1 MRFLILAAL
10 VVLPLFLQ
18 GCATS
23 GPVIPGTL
31 EGVREEVHVDRAY
44 FEDCPAPPLLVDNPR
59 PSDVLEAKA
68 ADTKERNCLRSK
80 LKAVQSVLKK
90 AINYKE

>member
-1 MRFLILAAL
+1 LLL
-10 VVLPLFLQ
+10 LN
-18 GCATS
+18 GCATQ
-23 GPVIPGTL
+23 GPALPGTL

-44 FEDCPAPPLLVDNPR
+44 FEDCPPAPFLVSNPR

-80 LKAVQSVLKK
+80 LKAVQAILKK
-90 AINYKE
+90 AVNYKE